1 MAGTWTSERARLA
14 SLSRSRT
21 PDDPDLIA
29 ARRNLRAARL
39 EDYIRRTVAAAPPL
53 SDEQRD
59 RLAVLLRGE
68 PPGRRPPSASG
79 GTTCAETADRSRP
92 KTLSPDR
99 GRAA

>member
-21 PDDPDLIA
+21 PYDPYLIA

-39 EDYIRRTVAAAPPL
+39 EDYIRRTVDAAPPL
-53 SDEQRD
+53 TAEQRD

-68 PPGRRPPSASG
+68 AG
-79 GTTCAETADRSRP
+79 D
-92 KTLSPDR
+92 
-99 GRAA
+99 